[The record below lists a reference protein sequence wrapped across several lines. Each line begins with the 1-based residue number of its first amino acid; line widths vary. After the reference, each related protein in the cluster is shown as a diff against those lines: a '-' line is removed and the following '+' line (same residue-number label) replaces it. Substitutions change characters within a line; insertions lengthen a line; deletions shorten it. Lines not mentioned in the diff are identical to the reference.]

1 MIGQRFPSGFLGVK
15 LFVRSSDMCKCTIHH
30 ILKVCDWL
38 PSPDVCTAS
47 YYQQGFGLVFKEYVT
62 ALARNLGLG
71 FGNWRVGHDEV

>member
-1 MIGQRFPSGFLGVK
+1 MNNTL
-15 LFVRSSDMCKCTIHH
+15 L
-30 ILKVCDWL
+30 LKACDWL

-47 YYQQGFGLVFKEYVT
+47 YYQQGFDLVFEEYVT